1 MIVKWLGMK
10 WYFGPP
16 EDKEEDVPT
25 RWVVFALQCTAIA
38 VLAML
43 WVKYMAA
50 ELETASNPLIHYED
64 VEPTTP
70 QVD

>member
-1 MIVKWLGMK
+1 MIVKWLGLH

-16 EDKEEDVPT
+16 EDEKEDCFP
-25 RWVVFALQCTAIA
+25 RWLCFALQCTAIA

-64 VEPTTP
+64 VEPSTP